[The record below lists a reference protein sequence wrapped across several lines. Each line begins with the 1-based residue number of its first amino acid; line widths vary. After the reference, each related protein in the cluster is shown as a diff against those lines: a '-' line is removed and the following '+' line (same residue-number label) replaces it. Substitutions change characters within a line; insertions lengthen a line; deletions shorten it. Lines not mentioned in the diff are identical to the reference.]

1 MLGNKVIRITFLIS
15 IVGHLLFLGM
25 PTEFKSSTSLPQRP
39 YDLVVQIEIERP
51 TLLPKIEKIG
61 DEKKLKEVVEEL
73 KPPKLEP
80 LPELQPQ
87 EIVLRE
93 PEPKPSKEVVAVID
107 SAEEAMLRYQDMVK
121 QRIQEV
127 RRYPSWAKRQGFGGA
142 VGLRFEILADGSAQ
156 EAELI
161 QSSGF
166 EILDQ
171 EAIATIVRASPFP
184 PLPSELGQDLAS
196 VEVTIIFKL
205 K

>member
-25 PTEFKSSTSLPQRP
+25 PAEFKSSHSLSEKSQ
-39 YDLVVQIEIERP
+39 DLIVRIEIERP
-51 TLLPKIEKIG
+51 TLLPKIEKMG
-61 DEKKLKEVVEEL
+61 KEKKLKEVIEEP
-73 KPPKLEP
+73 KPLEP
-80 LPELQPQ
+80 QPELQPQ
-87 EIVLRE
+87 EVVLRE
-93 PEPKPSKEVVAVID
+93 PETEPSKDVVTIINPAK
-107 SAEEAMLRYQDMVK
+107 EAMLRYQDMVK

-127 RRYPSWAKRQGFGGA
+127 RRYPSWAKRQGFEGA
-142 VGLRFEILADGSAQ
+142 VGLRFEILSNGNAQ

-161 QSSGF
+161 HSSGF

-184 PLPSELGQDLAS
+184 PLPSELVQDIAS